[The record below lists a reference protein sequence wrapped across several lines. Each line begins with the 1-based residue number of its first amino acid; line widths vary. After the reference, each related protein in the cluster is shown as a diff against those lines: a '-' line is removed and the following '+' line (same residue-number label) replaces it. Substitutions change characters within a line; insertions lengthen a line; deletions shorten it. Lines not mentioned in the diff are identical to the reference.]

1 MIKLLHSFQRF
12 SNARVDATLVVIFLV
27 VFQIISLCSLIFDTL
42 GISILSNFQMVKSFI
57 GSLHTPEV
65 IEKFRKLGASEEVLL
80 VLQQGLYMPYEDSMI
95 PKNEFFTH
103 NKGDYICLLSLV
115 RHILYMLNTYE
126 TGQGWWINMDSKTYF
141 ENREFANQQIKIWEL
156 KGYLHKRNSSWSFQC
171 N

>member
-1 MIKLLHSFQRF
+1 MIELLHSFQRF

-103 NKGDYICLLSLV
+103 NKGDSTCLSSSVCHISCICQI
-115 RHILYMLNTYE
+115 RIRRARDD
-126 TGQGWWINMDSKTYF
+126 GQVWTQRPTSKI
-141 ENREFANQQIKIWEL
+141 E
-156 KGYLHKRNSSWSFQC
+156 SSPTNKLRSGS
-171 N
+171 

>member
-1 MIKLLHSFQRF
+1 MFVFLDFNF
-12 SNARVDATLVVIFLV
+12 STL
-27 VFQIISLCSLIFDTL
+27 C
-42 GISILSNFQMVKSFI
+42 ISIIAFLLQMVKSYI

-126 TGQGWWINMDSKTYF
+126 TGQG
-141 ENREFANQQIKIWEL
+141 
-156 KGYLHKRNSSWSFQC
+156 
-171 N
+171 